1 MSEKQ
6 LTLPVIGM
14 TCANCV
20 AAVER
25 NAKKAEGVTDATV
38 NFAAEK
44 VTVSYDLEKV
54 GGAEVAADVI
64 ERIRRAG
71 YDVPT
76 AEVELPLLGMT
87 CANCAATIERRL
99 KKTDGV
105 LDATVNLASERATVR
120 YAPGATTRADLV
132 AAVRRAGYESSRR
145 RPTRTPPTPK
155 PPPAKRRSPT
165 SSAGCASACCSR
177 CPSSC

>member
-25 NAKKAEGVTDATV
+25 NAKKAEGVTEAAV

-44 VTVSYDLEKV
+44 VTVTYDPDV
-54 GGAEVAADVI
+54 TGAGAVTADVI
-64 ERIRRAG
+64 ARIHRAG
-71 YDVPT
+71 YEVPT
-76 AEVELPLLGMT
+76 AVTELPLLGMT
-87 CANCAATIERRL
+87 CANCATTIERRL
-99 KKTDGV
+99 NKVDGV
-105 LDATVNLASERATVR
+105 LEATVNLANERATVR

-132 AAVRRAGYESSRR
+132 AAVRRAGYDLSLIHI
-145 RPTRTPPTPK
+145 
-155 PPPAKRRSPT
+155 
-165 SSAGCASACCSR
+165 
-177 CPSSC
+177 

>member
-1 MSEKQ
+1 MSEQQ

-44 VTVSYDLEKV
+44 VTVSYDLEQV

-64 ERIRRAG
+64 ARIRRAG

-76 AEVELPLLGMT
+76 AEVELPLLGMN

-99 KKTDGV
+99 K
-105 LDATVNLASERATVR
+105 
-120 YAPGATTRADLV
+120 
-132 AAVRRAGYESSRR
+132 
-145 RPTRTPPTPK
+145 
-155 PPPAKRRSPT
+155 
-165 SSAGCASACCSR
+165 
-177 CPSSC
+177 

>member
-54 GGAEVAADVI
+54 
-64 ERIRRAG
+64 
-71 YDVPT
+71 
-76 AEVELPLLGMT
+76 
-87 CANCAATIERRL
+87 
-99 KKTDGV
+99 
-105 LDATVNLASERATVR
+105 
-120 YAPGATTRADLV
+120 APGLC
-132 AAVRRAGYESSRR
+132 
-145 RPTRTPPTPK
+145 P
-155 PPPAKRRSPT
+155 PPPAGVFSWQ
-165 SSAGCASACCSR
+165 CSVF
-177 CPSSC
+177 

>member
-25 NAKKAEGVTDATV
+25 NAKKAEGVTDAAV

-54 GGAEVAADVI
+54 SGAEVAADVI
-64 ERIRRAG
+64 ARIRRAG

-87 CANCAATIERRL
+87 CANCAGTIEPVSYTHL
-99 KKTDGV
+99 T
-105 LDATVNLASERATVR
+105 LPTS
-120 YAPGATTRADLV
+120 DLV
-132 AAVRRAGYESSRR
+132 
-145 RPTRTPPTPK
+145 
-155 PPPAKRRSPT
+155 
-165 SSAGCASACCSR
+165 
-177 CPSSC
+177 